1 LKIAAV
7 NNIFKKT
14 IGATLLAS
22 ALVVATPNLKSQER
36 DTFEKTQ
43 VVSPKGTTD
52 EMALLWAPDP
62 IIRIK
67 GQTHVATIVVDLSK
81 NVLYHYDEFGRPKA
95 AYLVASGAK
104 DTPTTKGIRAVTHVE
119 SYPYKKAPEQ
129 TKRHKNPQNYGPRV
143 ICLETV
149 DPKTGKRG
157 VTGEFIHGNNNAA
170 SLGKYVSQGCIRMD
184 NEVIKKL
191 ANEVKRGDFVLVL

>member
-1 LKIAAV
+1 M
-7 NNIFKKT
+7 FRKT
-14 IGATLLAS
+14 ISATLLAS
-22 ALVVATPNLKSQER
+22 ALVVSTPSLKSQER

-62 IIRIK
+62 TIIIK
-67 GQTHVATIVVDLSK
+67 GQTHVATLVVDLSK
-81 NVLYHYDEFGRPKA
+81 NVLYHYDEFGSPKA
-95 AYLVASGAK
+95 AYLVASGAIG
-104 DTPTTKGIRAVTHVE
+104 TPTTKGIRAVTHVE
-119 SYPYKKAPEQ
+119 SYPYNKAPEH
-129 TKRHKNPQNYGPRV
+129 TKRYKNPQNYGPRV

-149 DPKTGKRG
+149 APKTDKRG
-157 VTGEFIHGNNNAA
+157 VTGEFIHGNNNPA

-184 NEVIKKL
+184 NDVIKKL